1 MKRLLLLVH
10 AVASAGWWGAVVAF
24 LALAVA
30 GMEGDHAGAC
40 RAMALTGWAAVVPLA
55 ALSSLSGLWLSL
67 RTPWGL
73 LRHWW
78 IVFKLVVA
86 LPCSI
91 LLLLHLQ
98 ALGDCNRGTPAQMT
112 VDAALA
118 LVVLMIPLAL
128 SIYKPRGATPL
139 GQRRS

>member
-1 MKRLLLLVH
+1 MKRLPLLVH
-10 AVASAGWWGAVVAF
+10 VVASAGWWGAVAAF

-30 GMEGDHAGAC
+30 GMQGDPAGAC
-40 RAMALTGWAAVVPLA
+40 RAMALTGWAAIVPVA
-55 ALSSLSGLWLSL
+55 GLSSLSGLWLSL
-67 RTPWGL
+67 GTPWRL

-78 IVFKLVVA
+78 IVFKLIVT
-86 LPCSI
+86 LPCSA

-98 ALGDCNRGTPAQMT
+98 ALGDCDRGTPAQMA
-112 VDAALA
+112 VDAGLA
-118 LVVLMIPLAL
+118 LVALMIPLAL